1 MASWTPNNT
10 IVTRLGNSL
19 IAQAK
24 VGIGKIKI
32 SRVISRENFDANGAS
47 AFKEYTMSDIS
58 EDSIAQTGIITK
70 VESVSYEDEEAS
82 VLSVRFSNEDLM
94 I

>member
-47 AFKEYTMSDIS
+47 AFKEYTIN
-58 EDSIAQTGIITK
+58 K
-70 VESVSYEDEEAS
+70 EE
-82 VLSVRFSNEDLM
+82 
-94 I
+94 